1 MLENERSLGIST
13 RVLNIKRSNDTFKGS
28 DSYPEKCWKV
38 FWTYWQGSVSVP
50 RECDKINSRIVEWVR
65 NQTGLLP
72 AQNLAKPF

>member
-1 MLENERSLGIST
+1 MLETSLGIST
-13 RVLNIKRSNDTFKGS
+13 RVLNIKRSNDKFKDSG
-28 DSYPEKCWKV
+28 SYPEKSWKV